1 MLGNLYDFNSEKDA
15 VSYDSMPEIDRF
27 ALHRLQEVIERTLKA
42 YDTYE
47 FHIIY
52 HTLYNYC
59 IVDLSAFYLDILKD
73 RLYTSP
79 PESSG
84 RRSAQTVIHVLL
96 DTMARLMAPI
106 LSFTAEEIWSH
117 MPRSDR
123 NEPSVHLTS
132 LPQVTEAWKNQELA
146 KKWKRILDVRG
157 DVTKA
162 LEEAR
167 VKKLIGHSLDAV
179 VTLYTDNNLYET
191 LFPYESELSSIFI
204 VSGASLVNGKKSAG
218 AFESQD
224 IDNLWI
230 LVEPATG
237 DKCERC
243 WIYDASIGTSSE
255 HPTICRRCL
264 NSLKELNPNVA

>member
-1 MLGNLYDFNSEKDA
+1 MLGNLYDFDPGKDA
-15 VSYDSMPEIDRF
+15 VPYGSLPEIDRF
-27 ALHRLQEVIERTLKA
+27 ALHRLQEVIELTLKA

-79 PESSG
+79 PESAG
-84 RRSAQTVIHVLL
+84 RRSAQTVIHILL
-96 DTMARLMAPI
+96 DSMTRIMAPI
-106 LSFTAEEIWSH
+106 LAFTAEEIWSF
-117 MPRSDR
+117 MPGTKE

-132 LPQVTEAWKNQELA
+132 LPEVNEAWKDQKLA
-146 KKWKRILDVRG
+146 KKWKRILEVRG

-179 VTLYTDNNLYET
+179 VTLYTDNDLYDI
-191 LFPYESELSSIFI
+191 LCPYENELSTIFI
-204 VSGASLVNGKKSAG
+204 VSGASLVNGGNPAG
-218 AFESQD
+218 AF
-224 IDNLWI
+224 
-230 LVEPATG
+230 
-237 DKCERC
+237 
-243 WIYDASIGTSSE
+243 
-255 HPTICRRCL
+255 
-264 NSLKELNPNVA
+264 

>member
-1 MLGNLYDFNSEKDA
+1 
-15 VSYDSMPEIDRF
+15 MPEIDRF
-27 ALHRLQEVIERTLKA
+27 ALYRLQEVVERTLRA

-79 PESSG
+79 PESAG
-84 RRSAQTVIHVLL
+84 RRSAQTVIHILL

-106 LSFTAEEIWSH
+106 LAFTSEEIWSF
-117 MPRSDR
+117 MPGGKENAS
-123 NEPSVHLTS
+123 SVHLTS
-132 LPQVTEAWKNQELA
+132 LPAVNKAWKDEKLA
-146 KKWKRILDVRG
+146 EKWKRILKVRN

-167 VKKLIGHSLDAV
+167 AKKRIGHSLDAF
-179 VTLYTDNNLYET
+179 VTLYTDDDLYNNLY
-191 LFPYESELSSIFI
+191 PYENELKTIFI
-204 VSGASLVNGKKSAG
+204 VSGTSLVNGGKPAG

-224 IDNLWI
+224 IDNLSI

-237 DKCERC
+237 EKCERC
-243 WIYDASIGTSSE
+243 WIYDHSIGTSLE
-255 HPTICRRCL
+255 HPTICSRCQDA
-264 NSLKELNPNVA
+264 LKELMIDD